1 MADEREMELC
11 FLHTVA
17 AVNLCSKNVQTY
29 NGKGMSTNVLFDI
42 LLARSRQQLNG
53 YFVNYERN
61 VVDGD
66 H

>member
-1 MADEREMELC
+1 
-11 FLHTVA
+11 
-17 AVNLCSKNVQTY
+17 
-29 NGKGMSTNVLFDI
+29 MSMNVLFDI
-42 LLARSRQQLNG
+42 LLARSRLQWNG